1 MSTEKNERKNERVLN
16 MRFLKHCSS
25 GQMLRMH
32 KEIFTE
38 KQEAL

>member
-1 MSTEKNERKNERVLN
+1 MLN
-16 MRFLKHCSS
+16 MRFLKHCLS
-25 GQMLRMH
+25 GQMLKMH